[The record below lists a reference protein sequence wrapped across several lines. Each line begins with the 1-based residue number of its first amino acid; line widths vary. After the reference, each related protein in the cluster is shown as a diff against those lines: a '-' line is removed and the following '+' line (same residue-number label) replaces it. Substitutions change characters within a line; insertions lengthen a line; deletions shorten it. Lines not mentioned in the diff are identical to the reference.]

1 MTAVVA
7 VVVVVVVVV
16 VVAVVV
22 MGGACVAVVVATTV
36 ATVVVVGASSAVAE
50 VANVCDTVE
59 EGVDVAE
66 VFAAVV
72 VCVPAVSNV
81 DRMVCSVAVTF
92 SVV

>member
-1 MTAVVA
+1 MVA

-72 VCVPAVSNV
+72 VCVTTVSHV
-81 DRMVCSVAVTF
+81 EVAVCSEMVVTR